1 MTVSTNQTEP
11 VGGAGA
17 QASRPGTVLA
27 IDGGNSKTD
36 VLLVDEEGKVI
47 AGARSGGFT
56 PQSSGV
62 AAAIAVAA
70 QAVAEIRAKL
80 GRGGRDDRERGG
92 GSDRTGGTYGAGG
105 GGSNR
110 SGYDGGG
117 GRGGSDRGSGSG
129 TDGGRDGRGGG
140 NGSGPLARHLAAYVA
155 GADLP
160 VEEEALA
167 AAFAAQGWADS
178 VEVGNDTFA
187 LLRAGASRPWGV
199 AVVCGAGVNCAG
211 IGPDGTRARFPA
223 LGRISGDWGGGHHLG
238 EEALWH
244 AIRGEDGRGPRT
256 RLTEAVPEFFGR
268 PSAEAVALALHFGEI
283 SNDRL
288 GELAPILLAT
298 AAEGDAV
305 ALGVADRMA
314 EEIVT
319 LARVVLVRL
328 GIADRTAEV
337 VLGGGVLRARVPV
350 LMDKIAAR
358 AADQIP
364 LAELV
369 VAEEPP
375 VVGAA
380 LLGLDAL
387 GLSGATGLSSP
398 RVG

>member
-1 MTVSTNQTEP
+1 
-11 VGGAGA
+11 
-17 QASRPGTVLA
+17 VLA

-47 AGARSGGFT
+47 ASARSGGFT

-62 AAAIAVAA
+62 DAAIAVAA

-80 GRGGRDDRERGG
+80 GLG
-92 GSDRTGGTYGAGG
+92 GSTRSADGVAKAGLAAPG
-105 GGSNR
+105 
-110 SGYDGGG
+110 DGV
-117 GRGGSDRGSGSG
+117 DGSGAQSA
-129 TDGGRDGRGGG
+129 
-140 NGSGPLARHLAAYVA
+140 PLARHLAAYVA

-167 AAFAAQGWADS
+167 VAFAAEGWADT

-187 LLRAGASRPWGV
+187 LLRAGATRPWGV

-256 RLTEAVPEFFGR
+256 ELTEAVAGHFGR
-268 PSAEAVALALHFGEI
+268 ASAEAVALALHFGELEG
-283 SNDRL
+283 DRL
-288 GELAPILLAT
+288 NELAPVLLA
-298 AAEGDAV
+298 AAAQGDSV
-305 ALGVADRMA
+305 ALGVTERMA

-328 GIADRTAEV
+328 GIADRAAEV

-350 LMDKIAAR
+350 LMDRIAAR
-358 AADQIP
+358 AAAEIP
-364 LAELV
+364 LAQLV
-369 VAEEPP
+369 VVEEPP

-380 LLGLDAL
+380 LLGLETL
-387 GLSGATGLSSP
+387 GLAGA
-398 RVG
+398 VH